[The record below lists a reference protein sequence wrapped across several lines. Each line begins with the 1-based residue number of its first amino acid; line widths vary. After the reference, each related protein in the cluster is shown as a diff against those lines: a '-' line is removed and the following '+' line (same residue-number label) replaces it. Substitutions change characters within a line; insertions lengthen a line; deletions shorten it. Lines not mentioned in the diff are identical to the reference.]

1 LLLYLYEGKADC
13 LYLDPPYNT
22 GARDWT
28 YNNRF
33 VDANDS
39 YRHSKWLSFMEKR
52 LRLAKRLLKPDGVLV
67 ITIDEHEV
75 HHLGMLLER
84 VFPDARRQMVTICIN
99 PSGVSGEGLS
109 RVEEYAFY
117 CFLGKSGPV
126 KTGDDLLSATTKAAD
141 YIRWEAL
148 MRGGNAWYR
157 AKRPNLCYPIVLT
170 RDGNQIVGVGD
181 PLPFHNKEAADAA
194 EESRRSHTPK
204 RSLLAWPVRKDG
216 KLGIWRVDG
225 TRLMDLVKDG
235 YAYVSSRDEERQT
248 WTIRYLMSGTV
259 KAIERGLI
267 AVVGKGD
274 RGEALLR
281 RKVARETTAKTVW
294 HRGRHTAGGAGGTH
308 LLASFLGERDLFPF
322 PKSLYA
328 VRDCLDIAVGDRKD
342 TLILDF
348 FAGSGTTLHA
358 TVLMN
363 AADAGTRRCVLVTNN
378 EVNGE
383 TANAL
388 RKAGHWRGSVEFER
402 EGIFNKVTVH
412 ASCATFT
419 QVGIGIVRTRPCFPT
434 RSTMHHRPSRCWTW
448 PTVSA
453 ATSDRR
459 SPQPRSTARI
469 ARSRSPLVVLASG
482 VFSSVWA
489 CLTESQFPKRTPFD
503 ATPFTGVIP
512 AANSGASSPLSAA
525 STASLRT
532 AVIRTLMETAP
543 RPRASSAT
551 RQAHTVAFVNP
562 GRGSRSYH
570 SKNSSSPRL

>member
-1 LLLYLYEGKADC
+1 MSKIDDLLTHVSDTRVRQQLREAIDEIKARRQFGIVFEQHIPETVLLSGVKPKKGSLVTSRTGAWNGDWSVEQIAATTASLRHLRTGERRSANVDELIVVKPFGEAVYPCLTPVGKVAKGGDRPWHAVINGENYHALQLLLYLYEGKADC

-67 ITIDEHEV
+67 LTIDEHEV

-84 VFPDARRQMVTICIN
+84 IFPDARRQMVTICIN
-99 PSGVSGEGLS
+99 PSGASGEGLS

-126 KTGDDLLSATTKAAD
+126 KTGDDLLSATTKGAD

-157 AKRPNLCYPIVLT
+157 AKRSNLCYPIVLS
-170 RDGNQIVGVGD
+170 RDGKHIVGVGD
-181 PLPFHNKEAADAA
+181 PLPFHDKEAADAA
-194 EESRRSHTPK
+194 EETRRSNTLK
-204 RSLLAWPVRKDG
+204 RSPLAWPVRKDG

-308 LLASFLGERDLFPF
+308 MLASFLGERD
-322 PKSLYA
+322 
-328 VRDCLDIAVGDRKD
+328 
-342 TLILDF
+342 
-348 FAGSGTTLHA
+348 
-358 TVLMN
+358 
-363 AADAGTRRCVLVTNN
+363 
-378 EVNGE
+378 
-383 TANAL
+383 
-388 RKAGHWRGSVEFER
+388 
-402 EGIFNKVTVH
+402 
-412 ASCATFT
+412 
-419 QVGIGIVRTRPCFPT
+419 QIG
-434 RSTMHHRPSRCWTW
+434 
-448 PTVSA
+448 
-453 ATSDRR
+453 
-459 SPQPRSTARI
+459 
-469 ARSRSPLVVLASG
+469 
-482 VFSSVWA
+482 
-489 CLTESQFPKRTPFD
+489 
-503 ATPFTGVIP
+503 
-512 AANSGASSPLSAA
+512 
-525 STASLRT
+525 
-532 AVIRTLMETAP
+532 
-543 RPRASSAT
+543 RA
-551 RQAHTVAFVNP
+551 HV
-562 GRGSRSYH
+562 
-570 SKNSSSPRL
+570 